1 MKFAHI
7 ALLSAALATTIA
19 TNAQQSYADALASI
33 ESNNPT
39 LRAIRQ
45 ETDAQKAQSA
55 TSRKMPDLEVELG
68 YLWPGRKDVSASQ
81 PLDWSVMSGQSRR
94 LAEARDS
101 LAESQYAASRQEIL
115 LDARL
120 TLIEAT
126 YQTALTGLRSQR
138 AEALGRIALCVSR
151 RLDAG
156 DARQMDANNATM
168 AYASASRQ
176 LTLAQADL
184 DDALIHLKA
193 LNGGEPLL
201 PSIAQF
207 PPAPMPAD
215 FDSWYARAQR
225 LSPQLMSSAAQASI
239 ARGERRQARMNA
251 APQLSV
257 GFMGEFSQEEKYK
270 GVTLGISLPLWRS
283 RQTRDAAAHA
293 EQAATSRHNATVLN
307 DRAQAEAAWNRALQ
321 LGEIAKSMRQAVTST
336 SNADLLAKALEAG
349 QISVSECLAASA
361 ILFEAEEDALS
372 AERDYQVAVARL
384 TACEL

>member
-7 ALLSAALATTIA
+7 AFLSAALATTIA
-19 TNAQQSYADALASI
+19 TSAQQSYSDALATI

-45 ETDAQKAQSA
+45 ETDAAKAQTAS
-55 TSRKMPDLEVELG
+55 SRKMPDLEIELG

-81 PLDWSVMSGQSRR
+81 PLDWSVMSGQSRH

-101 LAESQYAASRQEIL
+101 LAESEYAASRQEIL
-115 LDARL
+115 LDAHL

-138 AEALGRIALCVSR
+138 AEALGRIALCVAR

-156 DARQMDANNATM
+156 DARQMDANNASM
-168 AYASASRQ
+168 AYASAARQ

-184 DDALIHLKA
+184 DDALTHLKA

-207 PPAPMPAD
+207 PPAPMPSD

-225 LSPQLMSSAAQASI
+225 LSPQLMTSAAQVSI
-239 ARGERRQARMNA
+239 ARGERRQARMSV
-251 APQLSV
+251 APQVSI

-270 GVTLGISLPLWRS
+270 GVTLGVSLPLWRS
-283 RQTRDAAAHA
+283 RQTRDAAARA
-293 EQAATSRHNATVLN
+293 EQAAASRHQAAVLN

-321 LGEIAKSMRQAVTST
+321 LGEIAVAMRQAVNST
-336 SNADLLAKALEAG
+336 SNVDLLAKALESG
-349 QISVSECLAASA
+349 QISVAESLAASA
-361 ILFEAEEDALS
+361 ILFEAEEDALA
-372 AERDYQVAVARL
+372 AERDYQIAVARL